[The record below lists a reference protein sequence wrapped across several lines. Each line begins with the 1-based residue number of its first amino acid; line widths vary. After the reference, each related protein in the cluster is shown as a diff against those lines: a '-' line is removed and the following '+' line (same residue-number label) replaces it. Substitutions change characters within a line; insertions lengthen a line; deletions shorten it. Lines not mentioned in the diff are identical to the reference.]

1 MKMITVMIVCAALQ
15 GCSAFSGAPE
25 PAGTTP
31 NQKLVLEDTLYAMS
45 RSETIDAIKEC
56 ETSGLRAVPI
66 WTKRSINGR
75 PTSIVVDV
83 TCAPKWM
90 R

>member
-1 MKMITVMIVCAALQ
+1 MKMITVMLICAALQ
-15 GCSAFSGAPE
+15 GCSAFSGSSESVNEAPS
-25 PAGTTP
+25 
-31 NQKLVLEDTLYAMS
+31 QKLVLDDTLYAMS

-83 TCAPKWM
+83 TCAPRWM